1 MTLPCEQV
9 IARAAAFID
18 RELDETT
25 AAAVAEHVGKCP
37 NCAQEVQ
44 QQRQMKL
51 LVQQHARRVTAPAS
65 LRARLQQALADYP
78 ARYGFGEQLRQLFRW
93 QPVPALATLAVLL
106 LLPGLLV
113 YFTMRAPSAA
123 EAGRFQAIDASL
135 EGEII
140 CIDCVMLDELQL
152 AHGHDASHRFGLR
165 TAEGRI
171 LTIVAFEK
179 GNELMQQ
186 AAVWHKHRVLVHGRL
201 LPERACVQVRDFSML

>member
-1 MTLPCEQV
+1 MTMPCEQV
-9 IARAAAFID
+9 IAKAAAFID

-25 AAAVAEHVGKCP
+25 AAAVAEHIGKCA

-93 QPVPALATLAVLL
+93 QPVPALATVALLL
-106 LLPGLLV
+106 LLPSLLV
-113 YFTMRAPSAA
+113 YFAMRPPTAA
-123 EAGRFQAIDASL
+123 RHEVETSL

-140 CIDCVMLDELQL
+140 CIDCVMLDELHL
-152 AHGHDASHRFGLR
+152 AHGHDASHRMGLR
-165 TAEGRI
+165 LAGGKI
-171 LTIVAFEK
+171 LTVAAFDK
-179 GNELMQQ
+179 GHEFLQQ
-186 AAVWHKHRVLVHGRL
+186 AALRHHQRVRVHGRL
-201 LPERACVQVRDFSML
+201 LPNQAYLLVHDFSML